1 MEDGRNGRIDTT
13 LEFLMKPETP
23 VAPFPFQQRVPPPY
37 HGEGK
42 WGEVIAERIQ
52 QTGMVCRVVDAADY
66 RKAMFEKLIWIC
78 AFMLVQFENPVPRP
92 DSPVV
97 VVVVITVALVVVV
110 LTLLFHPQ
118 TCRNV
123 TRWVL

>member
-1 MEDGRNGRIDTT
+1 M
-13 LEFLMKPETP
+13 
-23 VAPFPFQQRVPPPY
+23 
-37 HGEGK
+37 
-42 WGEVIAERIQ
+42 AERIQ
-52 QTGMVCRVVDAADY
+52 KSGMVCRVVDAADY

-92 DSPVV
+92 DSHVV